1 MVEMN
6 IAVSGAL
13 GRMGRR
19 VGLAL
24 KGMEG
29 VNYYMGL
36 VKTEQLD
43 AKDIM
48 APLSDN
54 VDNALKTCDVL
65 LDFTSKRRA
74 VELAELCA
82 KVGKPILIGTTGFDS
97 NDFKR
102 FECLSKNVA
111 ILYAPNLTMGAAT
124 LFLHA
129 EELARHLG
137 RNYDVKVIGIHHNKK
152 KEIPSGTSVELA
164 RRIQAGRQDKESPEI
179 ASLLA
184 GGAYGVH
191 EILFA
196 SDSEEIRVSH
206 NVTKP
211 TIDYGVLQL
220 SLDWLVE
227 NKKGFATLSEILF

>member
-1 MVEMN
+1 MH
-6 IAVSGAL
+6 IL
-13 GRMGRR
+13 H
-19 VGLAL
+19 
-24 KGMEG
+24 
-29 VNYYMGL
+29 
-36 VKTEQLD
+36 
-43 AKDIM
+43 
-48 APLSDN
+48 
-54 VDNALKTCDVL
+54 L
-65 LDFTSKRRA
+65 L
-74 VELAELCA
+74 L
-82 KVGKPILIGTTGFDS
+82 
-97 NDFKR
+97 
-102 FECLSKNVA
+102 
-111 ILYAPNLTMGAAT
+111 
-124 LFLHA
+124 
-129 EELARHLG
+129 
-137 RNYDVKVIGIHHNKK
+137 IGIHHNKK

-227 NKKGFATLSEILF
+227 NKKGFTTLSEILF